1 MEETKNDDVIRL
13 GDIFHVLWK
22 NIILIA
28 IITAA
33 VFVCGI
39 VYTFAI
45 AKPTYSSESSF
56 MVTLGE
62 DETGVTLTG
71 QPSSGLVSTVARLV
85 TENKVLSPVA
95 EKNNMTVG
103 ELKDMITVSSSS
115 NVYIVTV
122 TVECSDADLAKS
134 LNEQVIDSLL
144 AFYAESGAAESY
156 GGAIIVSSPASEGV
170 YTDLKPFEI
179 AVKGKDDVSH
189 SKTATAY
196 GLEKFVGTKGV
207 MPSFNRIGTV
217 WTGGDYRLMTEILR
231 EEWGFEG
238 LVISDYKTD
247 NAVMNSRQM
256 LYAGNDLILASLDNL
271 LWTDCDFS
279 SPQDVTILRNS
290 SHNILYVVANSNS
303 MNVDIVGYNTEWW
316 ITTLYVVDAVAVV
329 ALAVWGVFVIRK
341 NVKKQNASEE

>member
-1 MEETKNDDVIRL
+1 MRRRY
-13 GDIFHVLWK
+13 
-22 NIILIA
+22 A
-28 IITAA
+28 
-33 VFVCGI
+33 
-39 VYTFAI
+39 
-45 AKPTYSSESSF
+45 PP
-56 MVTLGE
+56 
-62 DETGVTLTG
+62 
-71 QPSSGLVSTVARLV
+71 QPSTRH
-85 TENKVLSPVA
+85 EKDNKNKTKKPNR
-95 EKNNMTVG
+95 KRG
-103 ELKDMITVSSSS
+103 
-115 NVYIVTV
+115 
-122 TVECSDADLAKS
+122 
-134 LNEQVIDSLL
+134 
-144 AFYAESGAAESY
+144 GAATFCTEQALRELY
-156 GGAIIVSSPASEGV
+156 
-170 YTDLKPFEI
+170 LKPFEI

-189 SKTATAY
+189 SKTATAD

-207 MPSFNRIGTV
+207 MSSFNRIGTV

-279 SPQDVTILRNS
+279 GPQDVTILRNS

-341 NVKKQNASEE
+341 NVKNQNASEE

>member
-1 MEETKNDDVIRL
+1 MTGKPNRKHGGAADGNGYAWACESVIGSTWNTELAYEQGKIVGNESIFL
-13 GDIFHVLWK
+13 GVNGWYGPGL
-22 NIILIA
+22 NIHRNPLSGRNFEYYSQDGVHGGCMA
-28 IITAA
+28 AA
-33 VFVCGI
+33 VIKGATDKGVH
-39 VYTFAI
+39 VYMKHAFLNDQETGRMGTTTFA
-45 AKPTYSSESSF
+45 
-56 MVTLGE
+56 
-62 DETGVTLTG
+62 
-71 QPSSGLVSTVARLV
+71 
-85 TENKVLSPVA
+85 TEQA
-95 EKNNMTVG
+95 IRE
-103 ELKDMITVSSSS
+103 I
-115 NVYIVTV
+115 Y
-122 TVECSDADLAKS
+122 AKS
-134 LNEQVIDSLL
+134 
-144 AFYAESGAAESY
+144 
-156 GGAIIVSSPASEGV
+156 
-170 YTDLKPFEI
+170 FEI
-179 AVKGKDDVSH
+179 AVKEGN
-189 SKTATAY
+189 AN
-196 GLEKFVGTKGV
+196 GV
-207 MPSFNRIGTV
+207 MSSFNRIGTV